1 MPQFNFAHFIP
12 QMAWLAFF
20 FAVLYF
26 VVVRATLPK
35 LGRVMQAREDK
46 VMGDLE
52 VAHAAKAA
60 ADGVSAANQAAL
72 LKAQDEARAQV
83 AAARATAQAAIVAQL
98 ADVDTGIHAKL
109 EAAQAVLETARAK
122 AAGEIEAIAADAAG
136 AIVERLTGTRP
147 ADEQASAAARAA
159 LA

>member
-1 MPQFNFAHFIP
+1 MPQFDIVHFIP

-35 LGRVMQAREDK
+35 LGKVMQAREDK
-46 VMGDLE
+46 VLGDLN
-52 VAHAAKAA
+52 VAHAAKAE
-60 ADGVSAANQAAL
+60 ADGVSDAYHVAL
-72 LKAQDEARAQV
+72 RKAQDEARAQV
-83 AAARATAQAAIVAQL
+83 AAARVTAQAAIATQL
-98 ADVDTGIHAKL
+98 AEVDGGIHAKL
-109 EAAQAVLETARAK
+109 DAAQAALETARAK

-147 ADEQASAAARAA
+147 AADQANAAARAA